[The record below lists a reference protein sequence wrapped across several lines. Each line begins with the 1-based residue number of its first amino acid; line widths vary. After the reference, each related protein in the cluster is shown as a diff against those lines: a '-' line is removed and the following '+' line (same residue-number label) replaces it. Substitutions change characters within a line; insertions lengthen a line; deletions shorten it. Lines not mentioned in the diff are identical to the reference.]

1 MNGLM
6 NDERCGE
13 RGAALL
19 LVLFVVTLLMV
30 LSAEFVYTTHLEID
44 VTQNFKEDLEGYY
57 FAIAGFQYALTE
69 VISEYNSTYL
79 GPGGQVGF
87 YRNWY
92 HQPEGTD
99 PNNPQEV
106 ETGWPSLPNRQ
117 GIRIGEGAF
126 DYIIMDEE
134 GRLNVNYLKT
144 GSGRGSNTRKVFR
157 ELLIATGVEE
167 GDEPDIIIDSISDWI
182 DKNDLHGLNGAE
194 SDWYEDNYEEM
205 GFSEPYTCK
214 NARLDTL
221 EELLMIRGMTPAILY
236 GSDTVFP
243 SDQDDGPVYAGIAPY
258 ITVYGYHRKVNEA
271 TAAPLLLRILKP
283 DKADEILDRRKEK
296 KAINNKSKT
305 FRIEINGYKVGSR
318 VSHQVMGVV
327 RRSQRSKS
335 GGGAEVIYWNDD
347 ANGFGSSLKAF
358 TEYDSG
364 DRIFELA
371 H

>member
-1 MNGLM
+1 VFPLREGRRYVEMNGLM

-106 ETGWPSLPNRQ
+106 ET
-117 GIRIGEGAF
+117 
-126 DYIIMDEE
+126 
-134 GRLNVNYLKT
+134 
-144 GSGRGSNTRKVFR
+144 
-157 ELLIATGVEE
+157 
-167 GDEPDIIIDSISDWI
+167 SISDWI